1 MDGGDEQA
9 AVGGPR
15 QVSEGEWAGW
25 WTWTGT
31 DAYEDLTGP
40 FYFREEAVQDG
51 KPHVRCAFR
60 AEKKHMNGGGA
71 LHGGAMMTFA
81 DFCLFAISHPVRRA
95 NGDVDHHV
103 TVSLNGEF
111 VGPALEGDLVEAV
124 GEVVRAGGSLSFIRG
139 LMSTA
144 GKPMLSFSGVV
155 KRVKRK

>member
-1 MDGGDEQA
+1 MDGGDEQ
-9 AVGGPR
+9 VMGGGPR
-15 QVSEGEWAGW
+15 QVAEGEWAGW

-40 FYFREEAVQDG
+40 FYFREEADG
-51 KPHVRCAFR
+51 KVRSAFR
-60 AEKKHMNGGGA
+60 VEKKHLNGGGA

-81 DFCLFAISHPVRRA
+81 DFCLFSISHPVRRA

-111 VGPALEGDLVEAV
+111 VGPAQEGDLVEAV

-139 LMSTA
+139 LMQT
-144 GKPMLSFSGVV
+144 GGRPMLSFSGVV
-155 KRVKRK
+155 KRVKRRG